1 MHLIKKA
8 IFKKFYTLYS
18 VYMAKSILESDTKP
32 KLIVFDL
39 GIYILSRLS
48 LIFEGFYR

>member
-8 IFKKFYTLYS
+8 IFRKFYTLYS
-18 VYMAKSILESDTKP
+18 VVMAKSILETDTKP

-39 GIYILSRLS
+39 GIYILSRIS
-48 LIFEGFYR
+48 LILEEFYR